1 MTAAPAEARTVLG
14 HPRGLFLLFSTEA
27 WERVQ
32 YYGMRAF
39 LVLFLVDRVHGLG
52 WSDGRALSFYGWYTG
67 LCYLSTVVGGWVA
80 DRFLG
85 QRRAVVIG
93 GTLMMAGQ
101 LLCATKQERLLYL
114 GAALLVVGNGGFKAN
129 ISTMVGQLYRAGDGR
144 RDAAFT
150 IFYMGINLG
159 AALGPLLCGTLAE
172 KVDWS
177 LGFATAGLGM
187 AVGVGLFLL
196 LRGMLPP
203 EVGAPL
209 AAGTARAAGDVRGAG
224 PLTREE
230 RDRVVVIFVLTF
242 FVSVFWAG
250 YEQGGGLMNLFTD
263 RSLDRQLLGH
273 EVPTTWF
280 QAVNPVFIFTLGP
293 FFAWLWPRLAASG
306 RDAST
311 GRKMA
316 LGLLSLAVSFVL
328 LFVAARRA
336 EEVGR
341 AGMLWMVAAYLFQTV
356 GELVL
361 SPVGL
366 SMVTKLAPARY
377 ASALMGVWFLSN
389 AAGNKLAGSIG
400 ALAEGHGDAAVFLGI
415 AVGSAAAGALLYA
428 LGPLLHRMTHG
439 AEDVSVSPPG
449 PAGAAL
455 PAPASAPQP
464 P

>member
-1 MTAAPAEARTVLG
+1 MALAAPERTLLG
-14 HPRGLFLLFSTEA
+14 HPRGLFLLFATEA

-39 LVLFLVDRVHGLG
+39 LVLYLVDRVHGLG
-52 WSDGRALSFYGWYTG
+52 WSDGRALTFYGWYTG
-67 LCYLSTVVGGWVA
+67 LCYLSTVAGGWVA

-85 QRRAVVIG
+85 QRRAVAIG
-93 GTLMMAGQ
+93 GTMMMAGQ
-101 LLCATKQERLLYL
+101 FLCALKQEPLLYA
-114 GAALLVVGNGGFKAN
+114 GAALLIVGNGAFKAN
-129 ISTMVGQLYRAGDGR
+129 ISTMVGQLYRPGDAR

-159 AALGPLLCGTLAE
+159 AALGPLICGTLAE

-177 LGFATAGLGM
+177 LGFASAGLGM
-187 AVGVGLFLL
+187 GLGVTIFLL
-196 LRGMLPP
+196 LRGRLLPDS
-203 EVGAPL
+203 VGVAPRERPRNE
-209 AAGTARAAGDVRGAG
+209 AVRGG
-224 PLTREE
+224 RLTREE
-230 RDRVVVIFVLTF
+230 RDRVLVIVVITA
-242 FVSVFWAG
+242 FVSFFWAG

-280 QAVNPVFIFTLGP
+280 QAVNPIFIFTLGP
-293 FFAWLWPRLAASG
+293 VFAWAWPRLAATG
-306 RDAST
+306 RDPST

-316 LGLLSLAVSFVL
+316 VGLLSLAFSFVL
-328 LFVAARRA
+328 LFLAARRA
-336 EEVGR
+336 ETVGR
-341 AGMLWMVAAYLFQTV
+341 AGMLWMVGAYFFQTV

-400 ALAEGHGDAAVFLGI
+400 ALAEGHGDSTVFLGI
-415 AVGSAAAGALLYA
+415 AVGSAAAGAILFV
-428 LGPLLHRMTHG
+428 LGPLLHRLTHG
-439 AEDVSVSPPG
+439 AEDVLPEMPR
-449 PAGAAL
+449 AL
-455 PAPASAPQP
+455 PGTATASP
-464 P
+464 

>member
-1 MTAAPAEARTVLG
+1 MTVQAQPERTLLG
-14 HPRGLFLLFSTEA
+14 HPRGLFLLFATEA

-52 WSDGRALSFYGWYTG
+52 WNEARALTLYGWYTG
-67 LCYLSTVVGGWVA
+67 LCYLSTVAGGWAA

-93 GTLMMAGQ
+93 GTVMMLGQ
-101 LLCATKQERLLYL
+101 FLCALKQEPLLYA
-114 GAALLVVGNGGFKAN
+114 GGTLLILGNGLFKAN
-129 ISTMVGQLYRAGDGR
+129 ISTMVGQLYRPGDPR

-159 AALGPLLCGTLAE
+159 AALGPLVCGTLAE

-187 AVGVGLFLL
+187 ALAVGMFLL
-196 LRGMLPP
+196 LRRRLLPP
-203 EVGAPL
+203 GVGAP
-209 AAGTARAAGDVRGAG
+209 AGQRRQTGDGARAAEVLG
-224 PLTREE
+224 PAE
-230 RDRVVVIFVLTF
+230 RDRVAVIFVLTF
-242 FVSVFWAG
+242 VVSLFWAG

-263 RSLDRQLLGH
+263 RSLDRELLGY
-273 EVPTTWF
+273 EIPTTWF
-280 QAVNPVFIFTLGP
+280 QAVNPIFIFTLGP
-293 FFAWLWPRLAASG
+293 AFAWAWPRLAASG
-306 RDAST
+306 RDPST

-316 LGLLSLAVSFVL
+316 LGMLALTVSFVL
-328 LFVAARRA
+328 LFLAARRA
-336 EEVGR
+336 EAVGR
-341 AGMLWMVAAYLFQTV
+341 AGLLWMVGAYFFQTL
-356 GELVL
+356 GELVI

-366 SMVTKLAPARY
+366 SMVSKLAPRQY

-415 AVGSAAAGALLYA
+415 AVGSAVAGAILFVLA
-428 LGPLLHRMTHG
+428 PRLHRMTHG
-439 AEDVSVSPPG
+439 AEDASPEPPAGLG
-449 PAGAAL
+449 PAAIDGAL
-455 PAPASAPQP
+455 
-464 P
+464 